1 MRTELLRMSWKVV
14 AGLVLVPALAVLGCG
29 GGGGGMEAEPEM
41 AAEPMEEEAPAP
53 SGPPRVFFVAPLD
66 GDQISSD
73 HDVELEFGA
82 ENYMISAIPEG
93 FDPEGDEPRADMGH
107 YHLGVDTGCLPA
119 GEIIPEGQ
127 GWVHFGDGSNVFT
140 PAGRACGLRA
150 DAADWRR
157 PARYAGRS
165 LRDHQHRDCGR
176 HLGRSVWRR
185 FGVSGRGGGKGARA
199 GRGGS
204 KE

>member
-1 MRTELLRMSWKVV
+1 M
-14 AGLVLVPALAVLGCG
+14 AGLVLVPALAVFGCG

-41 AAEPMEEEAPAP
+41 ADEPMEEEAPA
-53 SGPPRVFFVAPLD
+53 STGPPRVFFVAPLD

-73 HDVELEFGA
+73 HDVEVEFGV

-93 FDPEGDEPRADMGH
+93 FDPEADEPRADMGH

-140 PAGRACGLRA
+140 LQVEPAAYELTVQIGDDLHRTQEGLCETISIEVA
-150 DAADWRR
+150 D
-157 PARYAGRS
+157 GI
-165 LRDHQHRDCGR
+165 
-176 HLGRSVWRR
+176 
-185 FGVSGRGGGKGARA
+185 
-199 GRGGS
+199 
-204 KE
+204 